1 LRDVNGE
8 ADVKRLNQNTYEKNK
23 NETLENVIN
32 ESKIILE
39 KYKNMLDLYS
49 EEELLSDKFQT
60 GFAGEL
66 WKYMAMDLGIHP
78 LTHIMYQ
85 YIKREDYDEFI
96 GEVEC
101 NKKYFMEYSNNDI
114 KVYRFGDLFE
124 NIPEKERRLN
134 ELKRIIKNK
143 GNELVEEIIKINME

>member
-1 LRDVNGE
+1 MFVREQN
-8 ADVKRLNQNTYEKNK
+8 NQNTYEKNK

-32 ESKIILE
+32 ESKMILE
-39 KYKNMLDLYS
+39 RYKSILDLYS
-49 EEELLSDKFQT
+49 EEELLSDKFPI
-60 GFAGEL
+60 GFTGEL

-96 GEVEC
+96 KEVGC
-101 NKKYFMEYSNNDI
+101 TKKYFMEYSNNDI
-114 KVYRFGDLFE
+114 KVYYFGDLFE
-124 NIPEKERRLN
+124 NIPEKEKKLN
-134 ELKRIIKNK
+134 ELKYIIKNK